1 MDAIWV
7 VITLAAVGIF
17 MHMFCTVVTLDV
29 TGAPGFVTRPLTYVI
44 SRSADLFLDAG
55 LGGVRDLCLDFE
67 GALEGITGGLI
78 GGSNAPVTPQ
88 SGNAYR
94 NTDPYDSLFVK
105 YAGIYSRN
113 GVTIEP
119 CVLKAMMAQESA
131 GRNTAVSNLRSGE
144 QLQADSPPLHGLNW
158 NAYHA
163 IGLMQ
168 ITIYGTDRGSRRG
181 WDTVPARRGGELL
194 PPRLRLS
201 SDPPM
206 EENYTV
212 AKLLDSRTSGENYSI
227 HAGAAH
233 LYSKIKE
240 NGDNVWLGVRRYNG
254 NDDHRGAN
262 SQSLNYERSVR
273 GYYQTCKNENHFN

>member
-1 MDAIWV
+1 
-7 VITLAAVGIF
+7 
-17 MHMFCTVVTLDV
+17 
-29 TGAPGFVTRPLTYVI
+29 
-44 SRSADLFLDAG
+44 LFLDAG